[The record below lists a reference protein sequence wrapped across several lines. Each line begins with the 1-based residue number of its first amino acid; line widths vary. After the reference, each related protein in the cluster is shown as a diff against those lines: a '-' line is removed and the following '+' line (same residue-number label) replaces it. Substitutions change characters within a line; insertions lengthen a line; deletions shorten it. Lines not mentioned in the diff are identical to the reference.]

1 MVVPCTVRGDT
12 HGGGNVTEMDGWMME
27 LMVAVVVVVMATV
40 VVAEVRKGATRCE
53 DKRRAQDGTM
63 VDARAR
69 SGVGGGGGR
78 GRV

>member
-53 DKRRAQDGTM
+53 DKRRAQDDTM